1 MQKISVSSHPI
12 HQLLRSRWSPRSFS
26 PQLIEEEKV
35 LSLFE
40 AARWAPS
47 GGNLQPWAFVLT
59 TLGTEPHR
67 RFVEILS
74 GNNQRWAK
82 NAPLLV
88 LSLALRERK
97 DGAPNP
103 WALYDLGQAVANLT
117 VQATHL
123 CLSVRQ
129 MGGFDKARARELFEV
144 PGDYDPVTAIAI
156 GYQGR
161 PDDLPEDLRER
172 EKTERTRIPLSE
184 FVFVNNMR
192 EPGQIVDSSHPAI
205 KSPG

>member
-59 TLGTEPHR
+59 TIGTEPHR

-117 VQATHL
+117 LQATDL
-123 CLSVRQ
+123 DLSVRQ
-129 MGGFDKARARELFEV
+129 MGGFDKRLARELFDI
-144 PGDYDPVTAIAI
+144 PGDYEPVTALAI
-156 GYQGR
+156 GYQGSLE
-161 PDDLPEDLRER
+161 DLPEDLRNR
-172 EKTERTRIPLSE
+172 ELGPRNRIPLTE
-184 FVFVNNMR
+184 FVFSDRMG
-192 EPGQIVDSSHPAI
+192 EPLQIKEEIPE
-205 KSPG
+205 G